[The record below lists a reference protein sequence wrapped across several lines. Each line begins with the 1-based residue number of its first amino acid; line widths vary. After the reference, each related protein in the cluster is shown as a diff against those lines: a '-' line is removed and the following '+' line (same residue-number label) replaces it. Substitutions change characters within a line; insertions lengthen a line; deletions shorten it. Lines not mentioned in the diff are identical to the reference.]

1 MFYRVAVADSVFNI
15 TDVQWQTT
23 SEHLNKVNMFLIYET
38 LPQESH
44 YHPSV
49 SCRWEIIVTGG
60 QDESDHGPERDRK

>member
-1 MFYRVAVADSVFNI
+1 
-15 TDVQWQTT
+15 
-23 SEHLNKVNMFLIYET
+23 MFLIYET